1 MGYMWVS
8 LIIDQSECLLLLF
21 ICTELTFFYIE
32 LPETAFI
39 WTNQNWVFF
48 MYIIMTSMYIIIIET
63 NEAETERGPTILLG
77 SLGCFTPELILT
89 HFKYTK

>member
-1 MGYMWVS
+1 MAKKNLLKTPATVS
-8 LIIDQSECLLLLF
+8 LANFHRMQMLRHPRLAIDELYVSFIDYWPIRMSALLF

-48 MYIIMTSMYIIIIET
+48 MYIIMT
-63 NEAETERGPTILLG
+63 
-77 SLGCFTPELILT
+77 
-89 HFKYTK
+89 